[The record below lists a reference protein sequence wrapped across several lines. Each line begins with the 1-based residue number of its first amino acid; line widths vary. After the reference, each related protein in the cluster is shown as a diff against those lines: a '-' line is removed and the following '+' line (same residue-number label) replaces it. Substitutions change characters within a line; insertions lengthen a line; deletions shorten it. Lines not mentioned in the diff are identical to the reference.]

1 MHTSKKASTTKTQA
15 CNKAILNQ
23 KRFDK
28 KVGKG
33 KKRSSSSTVAV
44 KSVLCLATAVFS
56 TNIPVTSGFSSANI
70 FGRVSVGSQSKSSNR
85 LSIDVATSD
94 LKYRTHENS
103 EEQQCQHEKAA
114 SDLSSKLQPK
124 HCISNFIHTW
134 WTSAKSNRAIEQ
146 AAKAA
151 ENDEKK
157 QLVLDEYL
165 ESIDRRYKRMH
176 KYDRMRKAKANA
188 VSLDS
193 SNGGRRRR
201 YQEQDPDT
209 VTSAW
214 QFLLQQDP
222 ASQVEEQ
229 RKQEDAIY
237 VLGLANLASKRLLQ
251 KHNLPIPTSDESS
264 SVVIDVDS
272 ANSHAVTLGYD
283 LVSESKDEATAV
295 APSTKTE
302 IATDSRTKQ
311 SLIRNL
317 ALPTLYCL
325 QFFKMA
331 QEVYL
336 SSLSAVSTRL
346 KSNTIDSIKA
356 GRRAFSVLLKK
367 IANMI
372 IVNGGGKYSIQI
384 MSIFATTLM
393 TGAIGVL
400 RPLINKA

>member
-1 MHTSKKASTTKTQA
+1 
-15 CNKAILNQ
+15 
-23 KRFDK
+23 
-28 KVGKG
+28 
-33 KKRSSSSTVAV
+33 
-44 KSVLCLATAVFS
+44 
-56 TNIPVTSGFSSANI
+56 
-70 FGRVSVGSQSKSSNR
+70 
-85 LSIDVATSD
+85 
-94 LKYRTHENS
+94 
-103 EEQQCQHEKAA
+103 
-114 SDLSSKLQPK
+114 
-124 HCISNFIHTW
+124 
-134 WTSAKSNRAIEQ
+134 
-146 AAKAA
+146 
-151 ENDEKK
+151 
-157 QLVLDEYL
+157 
-165 ESIDRRYKRMH
+165 MH